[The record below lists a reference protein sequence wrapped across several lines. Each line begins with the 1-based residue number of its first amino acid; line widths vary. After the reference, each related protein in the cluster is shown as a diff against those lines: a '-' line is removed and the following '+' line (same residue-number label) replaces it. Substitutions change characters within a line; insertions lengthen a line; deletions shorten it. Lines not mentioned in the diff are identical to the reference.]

1 MRTHALL
8 SCLLMGVAS
17 GCSKGADTPKAP
29 KKSSPAKTPAKA
41 TAPPK
46 PTPAPSPARPTTTS
60 SITAKDIQ
68 AAIDRLSSYVE
79 VGARDPTNA
88 WALAHGV
95 VGFGKGH
102 TTAKG
107 ELAIDVLVR
116 DFAVEKDGKIEFP
129 ETAGGQPVEPHEDL
143 IVKAMLESG
152 VPLTRRF
159 KLASG
164 RSVTMGRLAAN
175 AAARSESPT
184 LPKDWLEYAW
194 TLSAVLAGNLEP
206 PKSPRDV
213 IAIQALSYLEG
224 QQAFLTDLME
234 RGQPEKVQKRKQLI
248 YAHTC
253 GGLHFVQAAVR
264 GAAATKDPKHIA
276 RARVQLETV
285 LFRWEAERRIY
296 RDYRRRAPQ
305 YRVLLLTQELKFY
318 GHVVETMALA
328 NQWGVFEATEANRRR
343 VAAVI
348 RDLMTTI
355 DLLGGAY
362 QSLDQVRKAKEQT
375 YLDLIGDGCH
385 AIRGLRVA
393 LVAFFAA

>member
-1 MRTHALL
+1 MVL
-8 SCLLMGVAS
+8 AS
-17 GCSKGADTPKAP
+17 GCSKGTDTPKA
-29 KKSSPAKTPAKA
+29 KKKPPSSKAPQKKPAPRPTPPQ
-41 TAPPK
+41 TSGK
-46 PTPAPSPARPTTTS
+46 PTRTS
-60 SITAKDIQ
+60 SITAKDVQ
-68 AAIDRLSSYVE
+68 AAMDRLSRYVE
-79 VGARDPTNA
+79 AGARDPTNA
-88 WALAHGV
+88 WALAHGLV
-95 VGFGKGH
+95 AFGKDH
-102 TTAKG
+102 TTTNG

-116 DFAVEKDGKIEFP
+116 DFAIENNGKIEFP
-129 ETAGGQPVEPHEDL
+129 ETAAGQPVEPHEDL

-152 VPLTRRF
+152 VSLTRRF
-159 KLASG
+159 KLSSG

-175 AAARSESPT
+175 AAGRAESPT

-194 TLSAVLAGNLEP
+194 TLSAVLAGNLKP

-234 RGQPEKVQKRKQLI
+234 RGQPERVQKRKQLI

-276 RARVQLETV
+276 RARVQLETI

-318 GHVVETMALA
+318 GHVVETLALA
-328 NQWGVFEATEANRRR
+328 NRWGVFEATEANRRR
-343 VAAVI
+343 VTAVI
-348 RDLMTTI
+348 RDLITTI
-355 DLLGGAY
+355 DLLAGAY
-362 QSLDQVRKAKEQT
+362 GNLDKVRKAKEQT